1 MNRCKENQKYK
12 KCYKMHRACCCH
24 SNDNIGIVPYCNK
37 VLLNVSIVFAIAM
50 ATIPNMALYH
60 VADNAYIS
68 ITGLNVELFF
78 GFGRCR

>member
-1 MNRCKENQKYK
+1 MQRKSKVQKVLQNA
-12 KCYKMHRACCCH
+12 KMHRACCCH

-60 VADNAYIS
+60 VADNTYIS
-68 ITGLNVELFF
+68 ITGLNLELFF